1 MALQNT
7 GVFPQLTTKP
17 QKPKKTG
24 KKGGSKRGC

>member
-7 GVFPQLTTKP
+7 GQFPQLTTKI

-24 KKGGSKRGC
+24 KTGKKGR